1 MAGVWRGTPGNT
13 GWMDIDIRWLRDDD
27 IDGLV
32 LVDSMAFSAEPDL
45 AATAARVRDHFETD
59 RIAVAEDAGRLVGNA
74 GAFSLRLTLPA
85 GQVPVA
91 AVTWVAV
98 APTHRRR
105 GVMRALMERIV
116 QQARE
121 REESVA
127 ALYASQGPIYG
138 NVGYG
143 PATFERG
150 VSIDTRGLTFRA
162 PPREGIGVRI
172 ASTDELGS
180 LLEPLMDAAVR
191 RRVGEIS
198 LNPGLAAL
206 RIEDW
211 SGRSSPKPAYVL
223 VAEER
228 GEPVGLA
235 VYRTSERWDDGFP
248 AHEVTVEL
256 LAGAHDDACLEL
268 WRTLCSLDLVSTIR
282 TRAISPDD
290 PLRWHLDD
298 PRALRTTVLND
309 GLWVRLIDIGA
320 FFTARG
326 VATDDRLVVD
336 VGPAGT
342 WELDADGCRTS
353 GREPDLELG
362 PVELAALSLGGH
374 RSTPLARAGRIV
386 ERTPG
391 ARGRLDALLAVDPEP
406 YCLIHF

>member
-1 MAGVWRGTPGNT
+1 
-13 GWMDIDIRWLRDDD
+13 MDIDIRWLRDDE
-27 IDGLV
+27 IDEMV
-32 LVDSMAFSAEPDL
+32 LVDSMAFSAEPNL
-45 AATAARVRDHFETD
+45 AVTADRVRNHFETD
-59 RIAVAEDAGRLVGNA
+59 RFAVAEDAGRLVGNA
-74 GAFSLRLTLPA
+74 GAFSLQLTLPA
-85 GQVPVA
+85 DPVPVA

-116 QQARE
+116 EQARD
-121 REESVA
+121 RGESAA
-127 ALYASQGPIYG
+127 ALYASQASIYS

-150 VSIDTRGLTFRA
+150 VTIDTRGLSFRT
-162 PPREGIGVRI
+162 PPTEGITVRVGQP
-172 ASTDELGS
+172 DELAAIV
-180 LLEPLMDAAVR
+180 EPVYDAAVR

-198 LNPGLAAL
+198 LNAALAAL
-206 RIEDW
+206 RVEDW
-211 SGRSSPKPAYVL
+211 SGQTSPKPAYLL

-235 VYRTSERWDDGFP
+235 VYRTTERWDDGFP
-248 AHEVTVEL
+248 VHEVEVETV
-256 LAGAHDDACLEL
+256 AGANDAACLEL
-268 WRTLCSLDLVSTIR
+268 WRTLCALDLVATIR
-282 TRAISPDD
+282 TRALSPDD

-309 GLWVRLIDIGA
+309 GLWVRLIDIGG
-320 FFTARG
+320 FFAARG

-336 VGPAGT
+336 VGPAGV
-342 WELDADGCRTS
+342 WELGADGCRTTD
-353 GREPDLELG
+353 RQPDLAMT

-391 ARGRLDALLAVDPEP
+391 ALGRLDALLAVDPEP
-406 YCLIHF
+406 YCLVHF